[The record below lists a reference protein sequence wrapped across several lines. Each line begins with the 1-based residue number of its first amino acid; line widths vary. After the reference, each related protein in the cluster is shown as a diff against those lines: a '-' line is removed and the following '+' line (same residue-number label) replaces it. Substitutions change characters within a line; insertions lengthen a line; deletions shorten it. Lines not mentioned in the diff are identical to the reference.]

1 MDAQNK
7 ETAYKFQVTCE
18 DASMYIRTKN
28 LEAQQEDTTLS
39 PSQRELNTKYRAYL
53 HEAVIVV
60 GAYYNGKKPDLSKP
74 SQLKAELF

>member
-53 HEAVIVV
+53 HEAVTVV
-60 GAYYNGKKPDLSKP
+60 GACYDGNKPDLTKLNN
-74 SQLKAELF
+74 LKAELN